1 MIMKH
6 LNYFFSALCAILLL
20 TSCDNGDNNLPKRPD
35 ESRCYIGEMIVDQND
50 GTFYTQSDVEVDFET
65 TSVNKLNFKMYKV
78 KFASAMPLTLNMAVE
93 GVDYISDGE
102 NYVLSGNNIV
112 PYALGGPFEKY
123 TITNLS
129 GAITDTEMTLIFMCG
144 EYPVT
149 YVGSR

>member
-1 MIMKH
+1 MYHSKIELVK
-6 LNYFFSALCAILLL
+6 
-20 TSCDNGDNNLPKRPD
+20 
-35 ESRCYIGEMIVDQND
+35 EQIVLGVDKKPQIKSVTYE
-50 GTFYTQSDVEVDFET
+50 GVE
-65 TSVNKLNFKMYKV
+65 L
-78 KFASAMPLTLNMAVE
+78 VE

-129 GAITDTEMTLIFMCG
+129 GAITDTEMTLSFMCG